1 MQFLLLVVSFAILLS
16 TDVSGVDIYE
26 GCGIDK
32 ECLGYESAVSG
43 ENECL
48 EAQVIV
54 IMSFHFRAMN
64 D

>member
-1 MQFLLLVVSFAILLS
+1 MQFLLLVVSFTILLL
-16 TDVSGVDIYE
+16 TKVSGVDIYE

-32 ECLGYESAVSG
+32 ECLGYESSISS

-54 IMSFHFRAMN
+54 IKSYFRAIN